1 MQCAWRPHSCSF
13 GLVFACLFIT
23 ALCAKRVAAY
33 ACGGRRSCSI
43 VVGCL
48 PGSQADRE
56 RVSAQLPTGFEI
68 VQKVWDGVPWP

>member
-1 MQCAWRPHSCSF
+1 MLIWACVCMPVHCRFMCQAFAAF
-13 GLVFACLFIT
+13 GS
-23 ALCAKRVAAY
+23 
-33 ACGGRRSCSI
+33 GGIHSCSI

-56 RVSAQLPTGFEI
+56 RVFAQLPTGFEI